1 MAFLANMVLENLAAA
16 GQAVPPIYAR
26 ILGHCYGE
34 TPPFAQAWFG
44 NRYRELARDSEWFAN
59 SLVANSALEGYGA
72 TQIWKFADRLGDQR
86 YAAAVRQHSLDE
98 SRHSTMFIR
107 MLELTFPGIAIDA
120 ATRDRLQALQP
131 RYSSRHHPPEMTP
144 SPGEG
149 THGSD
154 AIVELIGV
162 HITEIRALVLQHLLR
177 PVILAYAPPSAL
189 TVLTRCSDVLIRD
202 EARHIG
208 YSARFFEE
216 AAADGHADFLF
227 ETFAREAA
235 EFNTVT
241 MEELERDKV
250 EI

>member
-1 MAFLANMVLENLAAA
+1 
-16 GQAVPPIYAR
+16 
-26 ILGHCYGE
+26 
-34 TPPFAQAWFG
+34 
-44 NRYRELARDSEWFAN
+44 
-59 SLVANSALEGYGA
+59 
-72 TQIWKFADRLGDQR
+72 
-86 YAAAVRQHSLDE
+86 
-98 SRHSTMFIR
+98 MFIR